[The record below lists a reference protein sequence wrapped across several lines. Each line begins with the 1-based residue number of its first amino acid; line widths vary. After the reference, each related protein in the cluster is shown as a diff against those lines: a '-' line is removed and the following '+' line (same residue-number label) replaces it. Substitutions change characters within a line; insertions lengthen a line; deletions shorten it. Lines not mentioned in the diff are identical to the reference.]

1 MRRRLPTRALA
12 LLAAFAIG
20 ASSVVPATLARLT
33 DTVDSSATVTTDT
46 LTPAT
51 GLGAVGGLTVVL
63 SWTATTD
70 IYASGYYVE
79 RAPAAVGPYAV
90 IATVNPSS
98 ATGYVDLP
106 GVGTFYYRVAAYFN
120 NWTSTYTAV
129 VSATVIATGWRTCAS
144 NAASAGGDNN
154 GYEGTP
160 GDACGAGAPSA
171 TDVNSG
177 TNTNT
182 GCLNAGK
189 DRHRFW
195 TFTFGVPVA
204 VTSINGIEVRLDGA
218 VDNAS
223 GTNRMCA
230 RLSWDG
236 GVTWTA
242 TKQLTALTTSIATYV
257 LGGPLDTW
265 GRAWTGAQ
273 FSDANFRVEVIDVS
287 SNNARDFTLEYMAV
301 SVYYVP

>member
-1 MRRRLPTRALA
+1 MRALA
-12 LLAAFAIG
+12 LLAGLLVG
-20 ASSVVPATLARLT
+20 ASSVVPITLARLT
-33 DTVDSSATVTTDT
+33 DTVDASATATTDT
-46 LTPAT
+46 LTPPT

-63 SWTATTD
+63 SWTPTTD
-70 IYASGYYVE
+70 TYASGYYVE
-79 RAPAAVGPYAV
+79 RAPAAVGPYAM

-98 ATGYVDLP
+98 ATGSVDLP
-106 GVGTFYYRVAAYFN
+106 GVGTFYYRLAAYYN
-120 NWTSTYTAV
+120 NWTSAYTAV
-129 VSATVIATGWRTCAS
+129 VSATVIATDWKTCAS
-144 NAASAGGDNN
+144 NGANAGGDNN
-154 GYEGTP
+154 GFEGTP
-160 GDACGAGAPSA
+160 GNACIPGSPAA

-195 TFTFGVPVA
+195 DFTFGIPAV
-204 VTSINGIEVRLDGA
+204 VTSINGIEVRLDAA
-218 VDNAS
+218 VNNAT

-242 TKQLTALTTSIATYV
+242 TKRLTALTTSIATYV
-257 LGGPLDTW
+257 LGGPVDTW
-265 GRAWTGAQ
+265 GRAWAGAE
-273 FSDANFRVEVIDVS
+273 FSDTNFRVQVIDVS